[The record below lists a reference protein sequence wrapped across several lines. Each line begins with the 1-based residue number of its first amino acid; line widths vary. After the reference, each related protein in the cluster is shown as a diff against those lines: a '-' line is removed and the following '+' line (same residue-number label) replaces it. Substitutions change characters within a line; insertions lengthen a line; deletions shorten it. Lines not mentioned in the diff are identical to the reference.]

1 MRINVTRSALP
12 PMEEY
17 VDELRDLWDSHWLT
31 NNGEKLRRLEDQ
43 LRSFLDVK
51 HLVTYTNG
59 HMALEA
65 LLRAMKL
72 KGEVITTPFT
82 FASTTHALVR
92 CGLTPVFCD
101 IEENSYTMDP
111 AKVESLITPNT
122 CAILPVHVY
131 GNLCDHEA
139 LSAIAKKHGLKLIYD
154 AAHAFGVS
162 KNGVSAAQMGDAA
175 MFSFHATKVFHTIE
189 GGGVS
194 TQDDELKA
202 ALELERNYG
211 ILDEVTVVHPGGN
224 AKMSEFQAAMGLC
237 NLRHAEEN
245 LNLRRHAV
253 EMYNQLLSGRE
264 DIITPKAQEGVSS
277 NYAYYPVLFTGGP
290 DVREEMCRRL
300 LSEDIYARK
309 YFYPLTS
316 DFACYDGMPGFD
328 SSLTP
333 IARRVASQVVT
344 LPLYPGLADSD
355 IHRICR
361 ILTQK

>member
-111 AKVESLITPNT
+111 AKVESLITPRT

-290 DVREEMCRRL
+290 DVREEMCKRL
-300 LSEDIYARK
+300 LQEDIYARK

-316 DFACYDGMPGFD
+316 DFACYHGMPGFD

-355 IHRICR
+355 ISRICR

>member
-1 MRINVTRSALP
+1 
-12 PMEEY
+12 
-17 VDELRDLWDSHWLT
+17 
-31 NNGEKLRRLEDQ
+31 
-43 LRSFLDVK
+43 
-51 HLVTYTNG
+51 
-59 HMALEA
+59 
-65 LLRAMKL
+65 MKD
-72 KGEVITTPFT
+72 
-82 FASTTHALVR
+82 R
-92 CGLTPVFCD
+92 
-101 IEENSYTMDP
+101 
-111 AKVESLITPNT
+111 
-122 CAILPVHVY
+122 
-131 GNLCDHEA
+131 
-139 LSAIAKKHGLKLIYD
+139 
-154 AAHAFGVS
+154 FGVT
-162 KNGVSAAQMGDAA
+162 KDGVSAACFGDAS

-264 DIITPKAQEGVSS
+264 DIITPKAQEGVTS

-300 LSEDIYARK
+300 LQEDIFARK

-328 SSLTP
+328 STLTP

-344 LPLYPGLADSD
+344 LPLYPGLADED

>member
-162 KNGVSAAQMGDAA
+162 KNGVSVAQMGDAA

-202 ALELERNYG
+202 ALEQERNYG

-290 DVREEMCRRL
+290 DVREEMCKRL
-300 LSEDIYARK
+300 LQEDIYARK

>member
-264 DIITPKAQEGVSS
+264 DIITPKAQEGVTS

-300 LSEDIYARK
+300 LQEDIFARK

-328 SSLTP
+328 STLTP

>member
-31 NNGEKLRRLEDQ
+31 NNGEKLRRLEEQ

-290 DVREEMCRRL
+290 DVREEMCKRL
-300 LSEDIYARK
+300 LQEDIYARK

-316 DFACYDGMPGFD
+316 DFACYNGMPGFD

-355 IHRICR
+355 ISRICR